1 MNNNERLNEICE
13 LLDKLKAEL
22 EEMKPIPPEDAIEE
36 GDSVKYTLS
45 RYIDAFDDKDDK
57 VYYLDDDSEIDFT
70 NWWEPGDFSNI
81 LDYNKNPFCGYIAP
95 NIAEQAFKLKKF
107 NDILLAFKF
116 CYDLTYIRENTS
128 AYVIAWNS
136 NRSTYFTELLQAN
149 SHINSV
155 YFSSESVAAR
165 CAEFLNK
172 IDPKGELI
180 V

>member
-1 MNNNERLNEICE
+1 MNKNERLNEISE

-22 EEMKPIPPEDAIEE
+22 EEMKPIPPEDDIEE
-36 GDSVKYTLS
+36 GDSVKCILS
-45 RYIDAFDDKDDK
+45 QYIDAFNDRDSE
-57 VYYLDDDSEIDFT
+57 VGYLDDDSEINTTD
-70 NWWEPGDFSNI
+70 WWEPGDFSNV
-81 LDYNKNPFCGYIAP
+81 LDYNKNPFCGYITS

-116 CYDLTYIRENTS
+116 CYDLPYTREKTS

-149 SHINSV
+149 AHINSV
-155 YFSSESVAAR
+155 YFSSESVAKR